1 MTTESRDFCPNCGD
15 PIETDV
21 ADRDPLPEEAETPEA
36 VGLSANKQALCDS
49 CYFERFDLVDA
60 PDRIEVM
67 VCARCGAVHEGN
79 RWVDIGA
86 EDYTD
91 IAIEQVSDA
100 LSVHVDAEDVS
111 WVVDPEQVDE
121 NTIRMHCHFTG
132 EVRDELIEET
142 VMVPV
147 KISRQTCTRCGR
159 IAGSYYA
166 STVQVRGTDRT
177 PTKEEAERAK
187 EIAHETVARMEE
199 TGDRNAFV
207 TEIKDGP
214 DGPNIKVSTSK
225 IGKNISRKLVEEFG
239 GGFSDSETLIT
250 EDEDGQE
257 VYRVTYAVRLPPFIP
272 GDVILPD
279 GDSAPVLV
287 KSAHGNLK
295 GTRLTTGDHYESTY
309 EEGDSPDAE
318 KLGHVDDA
326 AETAVVTIEDDHA
339 VQVLDPETYRA
350 ETVSRPDY
358 MDADA
363 DTVRVFKS
371 HAGLHVVPEDAG
383 SDE

>member
-15 PIETDV
+15 PVETDA
-21 ADRDPLPEEAETPEA
+21 ADREPLPGGA
-36 VGLSANKQALCDS
+36 VGLRGREQSLCDS

-91 IAIEQVSDA
+91 IAVEQVSDA
-100 LSVHVDAEDVS
+100 LAVHVDAENVA

-121 NTIRMHCHFTG
+121 NTIRMHAHFSG
-132 EVRDELIEET
+132 EVRGELVEET
-142 VMVPV
+142 VVVPV

-166 STVQVRGTDRT
+166 STVQVRGTDRA
-177 PTKEEAERAK
+177 PTSEEVERAK

-207 TEIKDGP
+207 TEIKDSP

-239 GGFSDSETLIT
+239 GSFSDSETLIT

-257 VYRVTYAVRLPPFIP
+257 VYRVTYAVRLPPFVP
-272 GDVILPD
+272 GDVILPE
-279 GDSAPVLV
+279 GDDAPVLV
-287 KSAHGNLK
+287 RSAHGNLK
-295 GTRLTTGDHYESTY
+295 GTRLTTGDHYEATF
-309 EEGDSPDAE
+309 EEGDAPDAE
-318 KLGHVDDA
+318 KLGDLDDA
-326 AETAVVTIEDDHA
+326 EETAVVTVEDDHA
-339 VQVLDPETYRA
+339 VQVLDPETYKA
-350 ETVSRPDY
+350 ETIARPDY
-358 MDADA
+358 MDPDA
-363 DTVRVFKS
+363 DTVSVFKS
-371 HAGLHVVPEDAG
+371 RAGLHVVPDDA
-383 SDE
+383 

>member
-1 MTTESRDFCPNCGD
+1 MTTESRDFCPNCGAPVEAD
-15 PIETDV
+15 A
-21 ADRDPLPEEAETPEA
+21 ADRAAPADEVEAG
-36 VGLSANKQALCDS
+36 GLQGRERLLCDA

-79 RWVDIGA
+79 RWVDVGA

-100 LSVHVDAEDVS
+100 LSVHVDAEEVS

-132 EVRDELIEET
+132 EVRGTLVEET
-142 VMVPV
+142 VVVPV

-166 STVQVRGTDRT
+166 STVQVRGTDRV
-177 PTKEEAERAK
+177 PTTEETERAK

-207 TEIKDGP
+207 TEIKDTP
-214 DGPNIKVSTSK
+214 DGPDIKVSTSK

-239 GGFSDSETLIT
+239 GSFSDSETLIT

-257 VYRVTYAVRLPPFIP
+257 VYRVTYAVRLPPFVP
-272 GDVILPD
+272 GDVILPE
-279 GDSAPVLV
+279 GDDAPVLV
-287 KSAHGNLK
+287 RSAHGNLK
-295 GTRLTTGDHYESTY
+295 GTRLTTGEGYESSY

-326 AETAVVTIEDDHA
+326 AETTVVAVEDDRA

-350 ETVSRPDY
+350 ETVARPDY
-358 MDADA
+358 MDPDA

-371 HAGLHVVPEDAG
+371 HAGLHVVPDAA
-383 SDE
+383 DEE